1 MARASDI
8 VHSLWQIATAD
19 KIVTLMLDH
28 MTNSSNVSHVP
39 VKAGKGLSCL
49 LSPNPSFPLGRGAQ
63 RASPGYHTCL

>member
-1 MARASDI
+1 MDGKVDEWPRPQTQFTSG
-8 VHSLWQIATAD
+8 SLWQIATAD

-49 LSPNPSFPLGRGAQ
+49 LSLHPPSPPR
-63 RASPGYHTCL
+63 